1 LEATDLTLRPVR
13 PADRDRAVEITKDV
27 WEGRDYIPRV
37 FDRWLSDGGAEFQA
51 AEIEGV
57 VVGLQR
63 LRPYA
68 PGLIWYEGLRVA
80 SDRRRQGIAR
90 AMLDAAIAEARE
102 QGFHEMRLATRD
114 LPAVRLF
121 ESTGFKALVEMKWWR
136 GLRMEGGEPAR
147 IPDAAEARRLW
158 PAFAKTA
165 GIDASKVKVENMTA
179 NLREQML
186 MRGQIDAAFGLSADE
201 LERLASGGL
210 IRLGPGGRAI
220 ALLREPWGQNIA
232 VSLLAGRGGALREL
246 LMALRFEADADGL
259 DHVTV
264 NLPPGHPAEEDL
276 KASGY
281 DFADAENSAFVYAL
295 EL

>member
-1 LEATDLTLRPVR
+1 METTELTLRPMR
-13 PADRDRAVEITKDV
+13 PADRDRAIDITKDV

-37 FDRWLSDGGAEFQA
+37 FDRWVSNSGAEFQA

-57 VVGLQR
+57 VVGMQR

-114 LPAVRLF
+114 LPAIRLF
-121 ESTGFKALVEMKWWR
+121 ESAGFTGLVEMKWWR
-136 GLRMEGGEPAR
+136 GLRVEGGEPAR
-147 IPDAAEARRLW
+147 MPDGVEARKLW
-158 PAFAKTA
+158 PAIESSPGIQLYA
-165 GIDASKVKVENMTA
+165 GIVPDMNGARD
-179 NLREQML
+179 L
-186 MRGQIDAAFGLSADE
+186 GADE
-201 LERLASGGL
+201 LERLASSGL
-210 IRLGPGGRAI
+210 IRVGPGGRAI

-232 VSLLAGRGGALREL
+232 VSLLAGGGGALREL
-246 LMALRFEADADGL
+246 LLSLRFEADADGL
-259 DHVTV
+259 NHVTV
-264 NLPPGHPAEEDL
+264 NLPPRHPAEEDL
-276 KASGY
+276 RATGY

-295 EL
+295 KLD